1 MSQLVTVSVIPVY
14 LKPFLTLYFKSGL
27 SEPQTEEATTSHK
40 SSATLDVVEEHL
52 TSGVDRLI
60 LSESDSCEIEPRF
73 HKESHMMSEDE
84 DEVSPISS
92 PAPAEIRQSPAAAED
107 EKLHHRSSDHSSE
120 EEECKDE
127 DEHEDFEETLIQPRT
142 LNEVTSVTDRTSP
155 WTSLL
160 SDPDMGSLESLE
172 LVQHHAHDDTI
183 HIQGEERNSRE
194 ILPDFNP
201 QSLTAESQAVDSD
214 SDISERSETDLDTCR
229 SDGAIATDHREQQ
242 PSLDGLDGDGA
253 FSSIS
258 EVEDYEQSNS
268 APEEGDLQKASAESG
283 SETDEKSDERTA
295 KPYPSKLCM
304 TRKCQFLSL
313 VLLTEY
319 VACY

>member
-1 MSQLVTVSVIPVY
+1 M
-14 LKPFLTLYFKSGL
+14 
-27 SEPQTEEATTSHK
+27 
-40 SSATLDVVEEHL
+40 VEERL
-52 TSGVDRLI
+52 TSGVDQLI

-73 HKESHMMSEDE
+73 HKESDMMSEDE

-92 PAPAEIRQSPAAAED
+92 PAPAEIRQSPAAAENQ
-107 EKLHHRSSDHSSE
+107 KFHHSFSDHSSDEDEFKE
-120 EEECKDE
+120 EEKDE

-172 LVQHHAHDDTI
+172 LVQHHAHDDTF
-183 HIQGEERNSRE
+183 HTQGEERNSRD

-214 SDISERSETDLDTCR
+214 SDICERSETDFDTCR

-242 PSLDGLDGDGA
+242 PSPDGLDGDGA
-253 FSSIS
+253 LSSIS

-268 APEEGDLQKASAESG
+268 GPEESDEGPNLPPSAESD
-283 SETDEKSDERTA
+283 SETDDKIDERTA

-304 TRKCQFLSL
+304 TRKCQFFFSSSFDSICDQF
-313 VLLTEY
+313 VKPAKIFDTCPTDVHY
-319 VACY
+319 KWKSMGQVF